1 METSILVKKQI
12 IQAIEHN
19 IAQFQMQIKKEGDAS
34 KRAAMEELL
43 ARERVKHKNIS
54 RPIKRFEIP
63 DPQAPSPYQ
72 TFPRASTLHLPPSRA

>member
-1 METSILVKKQI
+1 MLLKKQI
-12 IQAIEHN
+12 ILTIEHN

-54 RPIKRFEIP
+54 GPAKRFEIP
-63 DPQAPSPYQ
+63 NPPTLLLSR
-72 TFPRASTLHLPPSRA
+72 TFPRASTLHLRPSRA